1 MVIQTDD
8 KGANRVTN
16 TKVLALRL
24 TKARDISVTQIQ
36 KTASNT
42 RISK

>member
-1 MVIQTDD
+1 MIIQTDD
-8 KGANRVTN
+8 KVANRLAN
-16 TKVLALRL
+16 TEVLAPRL